1 MIPKTV
7 VLLDEAISD
16 LDSGKIFYRAHG
28 DWLANHFINSLIAD
42 AESLALLAGVHAKKW
57 GVYRALSKRFPFAI
71 YYEVNSNNVFVIAV
85 LDMRRDPAQTQKT
98 LTKRNPR
105 LHPKP

>member
-16 LDSGKIFYRAHG
+16 LDSGKIFYRVHG

-71 YYEVNSNNVFVIAV
+71 YYEVDRNNVFVIAV
-85 LDMRRDPAQTQKT
+85 LDMRRDPTQVQMA
-98 LTKRNPR
+98 LTKRNPKS
-105 LHPKP
+105 HPKP